1 MNLFD
6 FLRFIK
12 KMGSTDTMFAGII
25 DMKELMMS
33 FRWTFLVQCTSIYY
47 SATDLI
53 KNSL

>member
-33 FRWTFLVQCTSIYY
+33 FRCTSIYD